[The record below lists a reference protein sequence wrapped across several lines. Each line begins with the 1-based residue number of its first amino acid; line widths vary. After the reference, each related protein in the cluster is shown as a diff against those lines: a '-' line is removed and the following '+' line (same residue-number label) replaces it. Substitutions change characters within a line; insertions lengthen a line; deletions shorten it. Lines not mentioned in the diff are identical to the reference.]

1 MNPADAV
8 LLALERLVQ
17 AGVVIAVEGERGSG
31 SGSLPEVVVTV
42 DDPDPQARLPE
53 IKALILRT
61 VSAIRALRTVTWIAS
76 LPVDMNVSPKI

>member
-53 IKALILRT
+53 IKALIH
-61 VSAIRALRTVTWIAS
+61 RAGLGNQIALS
-76 LPVDMNVSPKI
+76 VMSEPNARA